1 MPDLTAAR
9 HVRGWPF
16 GNTSAPGRSSTNK
29 SIGYSAKADPVHFG
43 QSCSY
48 KTSTFSYLN
57 GPDTEEEFRPNDL
70 KNGHEEMS
78 KKCLPVFYSSEAGRK
93 LETRNTR
100 FLRDS

>member
-70 KNGHEEMS
+70 KNGRVLEEM
-78 KKCLPVFYSSEAGRK
+78 F
-93 LETRNTR
+93 TRLL
-100 FLRDS
+100 FLRGGKEVGNTEHSVLA